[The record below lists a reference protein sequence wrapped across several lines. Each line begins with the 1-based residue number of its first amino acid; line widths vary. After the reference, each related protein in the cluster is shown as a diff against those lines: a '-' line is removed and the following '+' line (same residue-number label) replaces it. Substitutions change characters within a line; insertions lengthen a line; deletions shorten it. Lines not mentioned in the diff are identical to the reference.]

1 MILLDTDHL
10 TELQFSGDRGD
21 HLRVRLKASGQRPST
36 SIISFEEQL
45 RGWLAEI
52 NRAKGVTDQVR
63 VYDRLSQVL
72 DYYTGWDVLPFD
84 TLAATRFQALQKLHL
99 RSIGTQDL
107 KIAAIALR
115 YDALLLSANLQ
126 HFRLVPGL
134 RVEDWLH
141 SGDAESGD
149 S

>member
-1 MILLDTDHL
+1 MIILDTDHL
-10 TELQFSGDRGD
+10 TAIKRERAGSA
-21 HLRVRLKASGQRPST
+21 RLKARLAAVPDVVT
-36 SIISFEEQL
+36 TIVNAEEMM

-52 NRAKGVTDQVR
+52 NRAKLVQEQVR
-63 VYDRLSQVL
+63 FYGELRDLLGFFRDVP
-72 DYYTGWDVLPFD
+72 VLPFD
-84 TLAATRFQALQKLHL
+84 TLAATRFQALQKLRL

-115 YDALLLSANLQ
+115 YVALLLSANLQ

-134 RVEDWLH
+134 RVEDWLYEAAAQ
-141 SGDAESGD
+141 GGD